1 MQLRFG
7 KSMESQHVR
16 TRIGNLK
23 FIFISRI
30 KPSEVFLI
38 ILFSDFAAYLIFAK
52 IESFPSQFP
61 RKEIL
66 RHFDPKILKL
76 IRSYVYEEILVGI
89 RSLEDL
95 IEWIRTGSF
104 IQLHRDLLVI
114 LQVPVDQIEVSRVH
128 LAIHDLQLVLPL
140 HFENLSNESWLS
152 EADFD

>member
-1 MQLRFG
+1 LIFNGCLGVEEPFENIFNILQIIVGVTSLQLRFG
-7 KSMESQHVR
+7 KSVESQHVR

-38 ILFSDFAAYLIFAK
+38 ILFSNFGTNLIFAK

-66 RHFDPKILKL
+66 RHFEPKILKL
-76 IRSYVYEEILVGI
+76 IRSDVYEEILVSI

-104 IQLHRDLLVI
+104 I
-114 LQVPVDQIEVSRVH
+114 
-128 LAIHDLQLVLPL
+128 
-140 HFENLSNESWLS
+140 
-152 EADFD
+152 